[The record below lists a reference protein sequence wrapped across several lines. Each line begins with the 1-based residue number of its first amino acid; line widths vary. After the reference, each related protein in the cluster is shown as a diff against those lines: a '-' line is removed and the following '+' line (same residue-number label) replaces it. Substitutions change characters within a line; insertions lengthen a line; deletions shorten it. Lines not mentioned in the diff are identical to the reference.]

1 MTVHD
6 PAAPGLPDRPL
17 PDVLPPVTDEPTGQT
32 AAGAGASDAT
42 VGPGPTTTGPG
53 DVQRAYSLLSQLYI
67 ERLGSME
74 IVHHD
79 DLRLIERHLG
89 SVDGPVLDAGCGPGH
104 LTGFLDSIGCEVSG
118 VDLVPEFVAHARQAH
133 PGVQFEVES
142 LTDASRPDSSLA
154 GVLAWYSLIHLDPDQ
169 LDAAMPA
176 IRRVVA
182 PDGTVVVGFFEGPV
196 REAFD
201 HKVISAYRWPVD
213 EIASRL
219 AAAGF
224 VEVERLQRGH
234 EGERRPHAVL
244 VARAV

>member
-1 MTVHD
+1 MSVD
-6 PAAPGLPDRPL
+6 ESASVPG
-17 PDVLPPVTDEPTGQT
+17 
-32 AAGAGASDAT
+32 AAGAT
-42 VGPGPTTTGPG
+42 VGPGRATTGPV

-133 PGVQFEVES
+133 PGVEFEVGS

-169 LDAAMPA
+169 LDAALAA
-176 IRRVVA
+176 IRQVVA

-196 REAFD
+196 RGAFD

-213 EIASRL
+213 EMASRL

>member
-1 MTVHD
+1 MAEARD
-6 PAAPGLPDRPL
+6 AAMH
-17 PDVLPPVTDEPTGQT
+17 Q
-32 AAGAGASDAT
+32 AADLSLKGIGAG
-42 VGPGPTTTGPG
+42 
-53 DVQRAYSLLSQLYI
+53 
-67 ERLGSME
+67 LGV
-74 IVHHD
+74 IV
-79 DLRLIERHLG
+79 
-89 SVDGPVLDAGCGPGH
+89 AGIAIAVCVPWAVIA
-104 LTGFLDSIGCEVSG
+104 LTGT
-118 VDLVPEFVAHARQAH
+118 P
-133 PGVQFEVES
+133 
-142 LTDASRPDSSLA
+142 SSA
-154 GVLAWYSLIHLDPDQ
+154 PN
-169 LDAAMPA
+169 DAAMPA